1 MAAKDFLKTDVRRG
15 RLALTLTHAQFG
27 KPGQIDRADTHHYR
41 GIDIPGTPRL
51 GKMEDMGNLLPALSL
66 NPRLDVQSHLNCAG
80 DRIQA
85 EPAQG
90 ADHFW
95 NGIRKMATRTRS
107 WRLWLLS
114 GLILLC
120 FGVGCRG
127 RQHAHV
133 LKDSDPDMV
142 GSHTAGAETW
152 KPLIDESVGR
162 LLGKSCATIEQASHV
177 SMNEH
182 GTAVRSVCFVGV
194 ENRSGEVLGD
204 FKEQIY
210 DHISTMIG
218 QHDQFRMISRRAV
231 EAAMAELRC
240 TPESLV
246 LPSKQREFQ
255 VVLEREQQPFDYLLF
270 ARITS
275 GTTTS
280 NGDYQRDYLLKLE
293 LLNIHTLESIEDSAM
308 LRKGYH
314 KSFLG
319 KRKHY
324 DD

>member
-1 MAAKDFLKTDVRRG
+1 MWFLANDLSVNRDFLVVLGGNWDLSGQATECAAMIVG
-15 RLALTLTHAQFG
+15 RKLRDCGGFAVA
-27 KPGQIDRADTHHYR
+27 
-41 GIDIPGTPRL
+41 
-51 GKMEDMGNLLPALSL
+51 ALSL
-66 NPRLDVQSHLNCAG
+66 
-80 DRIQA
+80 
-85 EPAQG
+85 
-90 ADHFW
+90 
-95 NGIRKMATRTRS
+95 M
-107 WRLWLLS
+107 LLLVS
-114 GLILLC
+114 S
-120 FGVGCRG
+120 GCRN

-133 LKDSDPDMV
+133 LKDGDPDMV

-152 KPLIDESVGR
+152 KPLIEESVGR
-162 LLGKSCATIEQASHV
+162 LLGKSCATIQQASHV
-177 SMNEH
+177 TMTE
-182 GTAVRSVCFVGV
+182 GGGAVMSVCFVGV
-194 ENRSGEVLGD
+194 ENRSGEAIGD

-218 QHDQFRMISRRAV
+218 QHDQFRVISRRAV
-231 EAAMAELRC
+231 EAAMSELRC

-246 LPSKQREFQ
+246 LPTKQREFQ
-255 VVLEREQQPFDYLLF
+255 AVLERERQPFDYLLF

-293 LLNIHTLESIEDSAM
+293 LLNIHTLESLEDSAM

-319 KRKHY
+319 KWKHY